1 MPGVTKKSKASRG
14 APIAGRLRYGRDL
27 EWPPHVLQ
35 FREEVTAMSLSERH
49 YGHAQG
55 LEGARP
61 AVSSSDRRNALFLR
75 LALLGSCALA
85 AAAAALYAGQ
95 GGAQSADPDLAKLL
109 KGMAIIKTAIL
120 LAVGAAIWWRL
131 GSGIRSGFAAGY
143 IIFGAIGVAGAAL
156 VWNMAGLG
164 LAPFLF
170 DGGLL
175 GFLMLALRDDNGPWL
190 RALTRARSRR
200 SE

>member
-1 MPGVTKKSKASRG
+1 MAFDAGVLIG
-14 APIAGRLRYGRDL
+14 NL
-27 EWPPHVLQ
+27 HMLQ
-35 FREEVTAMSLSERH
+35 FRQEVTAMSLSERR
-49 YGHAQG
+49 YGNAPGFEDAQ
-55 LEGARP
+55 P
-61 AVSSSDRRNALFLR
+61 AVEPTASYRGYLQNTVSLRMAFLG
-75 LALLGSCALA
+75 ACALA
-85 AAAAALYAGQ
+85 AAAAAYFAGTDSV
-95 GGAQSADPDLAKLL
+95 QSADPDLARLL
-109 KGMAIIKTAIL
+109 KGMAIIKTVIL

-131 GSGIRSGFAAGY
+131 GSPIRPAFAAGY
-143 IIFGAIGVAGAAL
+143 ITFGATGVAGAAL

-175 GFLMLALRDDNGPWL
+175 GFLILALRDDGPWL

>member
-1 MPGVTKKSKASRG
+1 MAFD
-14 APIAGRLRYGRDL
+14 AGIFERSLPML
-27 EWPPHVLQ
+27 E
-35 FREEVTAMSLSERH
+35 FRKEVTAMSLSERR
-49 YGHAQG
+49 YGNAPG
-55 LEGARP
+55 FEGAGP
-61 AVSSSDRRNALFLR
+61 DAEPTASDRDHLKSALR
-75 LALLGSCALA
+75 LRFAFLGACALA
-85 AAAAALYAGQ
+85 AVAATLYAGTAGVQ
-95 GGAQSADPDLAKLL
+95 IGDPDLAKLL
-109 KGMAIIKTAIL
+109 KGMAIIKTIIL
-120 LAVGAAIWWRL
+120 LAAGAAIWWRL
-131 GSGIRSGFAAGY
+131 GSPIRPAFAAGY

-175 GFLMLALRDDNGPWL
+175 GFLILALRDDNGPWL